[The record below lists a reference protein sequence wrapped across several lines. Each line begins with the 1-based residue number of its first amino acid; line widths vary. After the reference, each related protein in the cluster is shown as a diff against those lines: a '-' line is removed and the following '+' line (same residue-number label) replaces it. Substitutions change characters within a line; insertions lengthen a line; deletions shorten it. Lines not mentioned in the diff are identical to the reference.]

1 VTKPTAIPR
10 ILQSGHFA
18 SVSSLSTKSPLLPK
32 KSDLRKF
39 VAAPLINQLW
49 LKDLIIVVRI
59 DNNSIFTRYGDEY
72 PCDENGDIVENNVS
86 SDFKYC
92 NPDGSA
98 FLLVYFPQSYDQ
110 PERNLQS
117 CADFK

>member
-1 VTKPTAIPR
+1 
-10 ILQSGHFA
+10 
-18 SVSSLSTKSPLLPK
+18 LPK
-32 KSDLRKF
+32 NSDLRKF

-72 PCDENGDIVENNVS
+72 HPCDENGDFVENNVS